1 MASSLIPPENYLF
14 LPRLINNCKMKKILF
29 LLAILGFMAAGCK
42 DCDDAKK
49 TELPPIDWTKYESTD
64 QDEVI
69 AMAKHYNE
77 LIVKNP
83 EIGFQQINMDAA
95 LLEELL
101 NNTKGIKL
109 IAAADLRTDAV
120 TMFIQFW
127 RSNVFSYYDINTIF
141 NSNDPGMRGKPPLCP
156 PPAGCDLPFLRS
168 SNPEV
173 MTEGKAS
180 EMALHYTELV
190 RADPALAIQQITMDG
205 LLLELLLYK
214 TEGLKLIAAADLESN
229 EITVIMQFWKEGDF
243 SYYDIR
249 EIFTPDMRGMRGKP
263 ALCPPPAGCDIP

>member
-1 MASSLIPPENYLF
+1 
-14 LPRLINNCKMKKILF
+14 MKKILF
-29 LLAILGFMAAGCK
+29 LVTVLGFMATGCK
-42 DCDDAKK
+42 DCPEEKK
-49 TELPPIDWTKYESTD
+49 TELPPIDWTKYDSTK
-64 QDEVI
+64 QEEVI
-69 AMAKHYNE
+69 EMANHYKE
-77 LIVKNP
+77 LILKDP
-83 EIGFQQINMDAA
+83 EIGFQQINMDGA

-101 NNTKGIKL
+101 IDTKSIKL

-120 TMFIQFW
+120 TMFVQFW
-127 RSNVFSYYDINTIF
+127 RNNVFSYYDINSIF
-141 NSNDPGMRGKPPLCP
+141 NSNDPGMRGKPALCP

-168 SNPEV
+168 SNPDV

-190 RADPALAIQQITMDG
+190 RADPKLAIQQVTMDG
-205 LLLELLLYK
+205 LLLELLLYR

-229 EITVIMQFWKEGDF
+229 EITVIMQFWRAGEF

-263 ALCPPPAGCDIP
+263 ALCPPPVNCDLP